1 MKTYIIYYGEEAEV
15 YITDAETLDEAK
27 ETFASS
33 ETVSPDYDENISSIS
48 QIYEASLK
56 LVYEY

>member
-1 MKTYIIYYGEEAEV
+1 MKTYIIYYGDEAEV
-15 YITDAETLDEAK
+15 YITDAKTLDEAK

-33 ETVSPDYDENISSIS
+33 ETFSPDYDENISSIS